1 MSVFEPTS
9 SETVGLGFA
18 NTSTPSPQEIFSLK
32 ERELAI
38 EFVKTLNAGG
48 RGSSAEN
55 IVNCAVK
62 EIEFLREKFGV
73 VVIT

>member
-1 MSVFEPTS
+1 MSIFEPTS
-9 SETVGLGFA
+9 SETVGVGYA
-18 NTSTPSPQEIFSLK
+18 TTSTPSPQEIFSLK

-48 RGSSAEN
+48 KGSSAEN

>member
-9 SETVGLGFA
+9 NETVGVGFTT
-18 NTSTPSPQEIFSLK
+18 TSTPSSQEIFSLK

-38 EFVKTLNAGG
+38 EFVKTLNAGSK
-48 RGSSAEN
+48 GSSAEN

-62 EIEFLREKFGV
+62 EVEFLREKFGV
-73 VVIT
+73 TVIT